1 MACRRTVRR
10 PGREEPVGRT
20 GRPSRVTKDGS
31 GRQREPPKTR
41 RHPRPCDDLDR
52 LRSFADGARRAGGAL
67 SLFGEPGVGK
77 TVLLDAT
84 SAYAET
90 MGTHVLRASGT
101 QFEAARSFLAL
112 HQALRPL
119 LAHLDGLCARHRR
132 ALGVALGLVDG
143 APSGLLEIASAALAL
158 LERAATDRPLL
169 LVVDDLPWLDRAS
182 AMVLAIVA
190 RRISGTRVGFLA
202 AYRSGDESFFD
213 RAGIP
218 EREVLPL
225 VDEAAAELVGQR
237 FPALAPPVRQRLLE
251 EAQGNPLALL
261 ELPLALTGRQRSG
274 VATLPEVLPR
284 W

>member
-1 MACRRTVRR
+1 
-10 PGREEPVGRT
+10 
-20 GRPSRVTKDGS
+20 
-31 GRQREPPKTR
+31 
-41 RHPRPCDDLDR
+41 
-52 LRSFADGARRAGGAL
+52 
-67 SLFGEPGVGK
+67 
-77 TVLLDAT
+77 
-84 SAYAET
+84 
-90 MGTHVLRASGT
+90 
-101 QFEAARSFLAL
+101 
-112 HQALRPL
+112 
-119 LAHLDGLCARHRR
+119 
-132 ALGVALGLVDG
+132 
-143 APSGLLEIASAALAL
+143 
-158 LERAATDRPLL
+158 
-169 LVVDDLPWLDRAS
+169 
-182 AMVLAIVA
+182 MVLAIVA